1 MIKVR
6 TTYKSTEDK
15 IIKLQVLKGKTKY
28 KL

>member
-6 TTYKSTEDK
+6 TTYKSAEDK